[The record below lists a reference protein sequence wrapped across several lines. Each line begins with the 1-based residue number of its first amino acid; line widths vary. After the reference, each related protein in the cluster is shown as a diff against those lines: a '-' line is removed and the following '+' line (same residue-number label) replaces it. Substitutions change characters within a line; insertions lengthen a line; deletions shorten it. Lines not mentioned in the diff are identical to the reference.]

1 MSSTAEIKATEVQ
14 KLRQMTGAGLMDCKQ
29 ALTETSGD
37 MDKAMRLLRERGIA
51 KSSKRAD
58 RVAAEGRIDFLLSDN
73 AKEAI
78 MIEINCETDFVARNE
93 EFIALGQ
100 QYLKLIQSNPSWTSA
115 DQAPSEAAL
124 ELSGKIGE
132 KMALKRFV
140 RFQIASNGIV
150 GTYIHPGSKLGV
162 MVQLDTDKPAT
173 DELKNLAR
181 ELCIQIAGAN
191 PLYVSK
197 DEVPADV
204 LQREKDI
211 TKKQMEGQN
220 KPAEVLE
227 KIAVGKLQVFF
238 EANCLLEQ
246 PHVRDASGKTR
257 IQGLIEGVEK
267 KVGTKIKVSRFVRF
281 RVGADV
287 NL

>member
-1 MSSTAEIKATEVQ
+1 MTSTTEIKAGEVQ
-14 KLRQMTGAGLMDCKQ
+14 KLRQTTGAGLMDCKH
-29 ALTETSGD
+29 ALTETKGD

-58 RVAAEGRIDFLLSDN
+58 RVAAEGRIDFSLSADQKS
-73 AKEAI
+73 AV
-78 MIEINCETDFVARNE
+78 MIELNCETDFVARNE

-100 QYLKLIQSNPSWTSA
+100 TYLKLIQANPNWTSA
-115 DQAPSEAAL
+115 AQVPTEPTL
-124 ELSGKIGE
+124 ELAAKIGE
-132 KMALKRFV
+132 KLGLKNFV
-140 RFQIASNGIV
+140 RFQVASQGLV

-162 MVQLDTDKPAT
+162 MVQLDTDKNVT
-173 DELKNLAR
+173 EELKNLAR
-181 ELCIQIAGAN
+181 EICIQIAGAN

-197 DEVPADV
+197 NDVPADI

-220 KPAEVLE
+220 KPADVLE
-227 KIAVGKLQVFF
+227 KIAIGKLQVFF

-257 IQGLIEGVEK
+257 IQGLIESVEK
-267 KVGTKIKVSRFVRF
+267 KEGIKIKVTKFVRL
-281 RVGADV
+281 RVGADS
-287 NL
+287 NP

>member
-1 MSSTAEIKATEVQ
+1 MTSTVEIKAGEVQ

-29 ALTETSGD
+29 ALTETKGD

-58 RVAAEGRIDFLLSDN
+58 RVAAEGRIDFLLSNDS
-73 AKEAI
+73 KEAI
-78 MIEINCETDFVARNE
+78 MIDLNCETDFVARNE

-100 QYLKLIQSNPSWTSA
+100 KYLKLIQSNPAWTSA
-115 DQAPSEAAL
+115 EQAPTEPIL
-124 ELSGKIGE
+124 ELSAKIGE

-140 RFQIASNGIV
+140 RFNIAGNGLV
-150 GTYIHPGSKLGV
+150 GTYIHPGAKLGV
-162 MVQLDTDKPAT
+162 MVQLDTEKPAT
-173 DELKNLAR
+173 EETKNLAR

-191 PLYVSK
+191 PLYISK
-197 DEVPADV
+197 DEVPADI

-220 KPAEVLE
+220 KPAEVME
-227 KIAVGKLQVFF
+227 KIAIGKLQVFY

-246 PHVRDASGKTR
+246 SHVRDASGKTR
-257 IQGLIEGVEK
+257 IQGLIESAEK
-267 KVGTKIKVSRFVRF
+267 KEGTKIKVTRFVRF
-281 RVGADV
+281 RVGADT
-287 NL
+287 NP

>member
-1 MSSTAEIKATEVQ
+1 MTSTTEIKAGEVQ
-14 KLRQMTGAGLMDCKQ
+14 KLRQTTGAGLMDCKH
-29 ALTETSGD
+29 ALTETKGD

-58 RVAAEGRIDFLLSDN
+58 RVAAEGRIDFSLSADQKS
-73 AKEAI
+73 AV
-78 MIEINCETDFVARNE
+78 MIELNCETDFVARND

-100 QYLKLIQSNPSWTSA
+100 TYLKLIQANPNWTSA
-115 DQAPSEAAL
+115 AQVPTEPTL
-124 ELSGKIGE
+124 ELAAKIGE
-132 KMALKRFV
+132 KLGLKNFV
-140 RFQIASNGIV
+140 RFQVASQGLV

-162 MVQLDTDKPAT
+162 MVQLDTDKNVT
-173 DELKNLAR
+173 EELKNLAR
-181 ELCIQIAGAN
+181 EICIQIAGAN

-197 DEVPADV
+197 NDVPADI

-220 KPAEVLE
+220 KPADVLE
-227 KIAVGKLQVFF
+227 KIAIGKLQVFF

-257 IQGLIEGVEK
+257 IQGLIESVEK
-267 KVGTKIKVSRFVRF
+267 KEGIKIKVTKFVRL
-281 RVGADV
+281 RVGADS
-287 NL
+287 NP